1 MPESGVGSARSRIV
15 WPISMSGKPREDDD
29 VAGRGFGHLDAR
41 DALEHV
47 DLAGP
52 ALLDD
57 RAVGPDGGELDRLRH
72 GARENAADGQPAEVV
87 RIVDVGDDH
96 LVRRVA
102 DFRRRDVLEDRVEE
116 GPQIARLRVGIPRD
130 VAQPA
135 GAVEDLE
142 LEVVLFGREREEEI
156 VDFLLDLLRPRV
168 GAVDLVDQHDRPL
181 AAFEGLLQDEPRL
194 RQRAFGGVD
203 EEEHSFDHRQDA
215 LDLGTEVPV
224 ARRVHDVDDDVLV
237 VDGRVLGEDRDASL
251 LLELAR
257 VHDEIVDVLPD
268 AERPALLEQRVDER
282 GLPVVDVRDNGDAAP
297 VGTAGGGGGV
307 RGVGGHGRTAEPTPS
322 RAALPPVGGIMPGME
337 RIRPPG
343 RPSPPLRPRGLPHGP
358 GGRRARR
365 ALGP

>member
-1 MPESGVGSARSRIV
+1 M
-15 WPISMSGKPREDDD
+15 
-29 VAGRGFGHLDAR
+29 
-41 DALEHV
+41 
-47 DLAGP
+47 LATIILNG
-52 ALLDD
+52 
-57 RAVGPDGGELDRLRH
+57 
-72 GARENAADGQPAEVV
+72 
-87 RIVDVGDDH
+87 
-96 LVRRVA
+96 RVA
-102 DFRRRDVLEDRVEE
+102 DLRRRDVFEDRVEQR
-116 GPQIARLRVGIPRD
+116 PQIARLGVGIPRD

-168 GAVDLVDQHDRPL
+168 GAVDLVDEHDRPL

-194 RQRAFGGVD
+194 RQRTLGGVD
-203 EEEHSFDHRQDA
+203 EEQHSFDHRQDA

-257 VHDEIVDVLPD
+257 VHDELVDVLAD

-282 GLPVVDVRDNGDAAP
+282 GLPVVDVRDDGDARRERVA
-297 VGTAGGGGGV
+297 
-307 RGVGGHGRTAEPTPS
+307 
-322 RAALPPVGGIMPGME
+322 MPGRRGGRGRRSSGRRRSWANGGAYTE
-337 RIRPPG
+337 SGRIATRWGNNARNGADRPPG